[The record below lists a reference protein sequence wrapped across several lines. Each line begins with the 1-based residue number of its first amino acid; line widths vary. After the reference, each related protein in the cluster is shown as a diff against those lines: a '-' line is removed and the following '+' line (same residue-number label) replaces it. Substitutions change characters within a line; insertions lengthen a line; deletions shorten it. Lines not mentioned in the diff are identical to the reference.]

1 MKPPQKAAT
10 LHDVA
15 THSGVSYQTV
25 SRVVNNH
32 PSVAEA
38 TRNRVLR
45 SIEALKYRPNRA
57 ARSLVTNRSDTLA
70 IMSFGSTFY
79 GPAQMLANITQYA
92 RSKGYRV
99 SPTTIEQ
106 LTRDD
111 VRAALDDLHEH
122 LIDGVILIAPVVSD
136 VMSEVNELAGR
147 IPYIQIDT
155 APRPGVASIGIEQVY
170 GTQLA
175 VNHLID
181 LGHRRIAEI
190 SGPLNWYDAIM
201 RHRSWVSTMD
211 RHTLRHDMT
220 VEGNWTAESGYNGVL
235 SLLND
240 GAEFTALV
248 AGNDQM
254 ALGAIAAL
262 HEHGLNVPDD
272 VSVVGFD
279 DIPESAYFLPALTT
293 VHQDFKLLGEQSIEL
308 LISLIRNPEMPIHQ
322 RVLYPDLIVRG
333 STAPAR

>member
-99 SPTTIEQ
+99 SPTAIEQ
-106 LTRDD
+106 LTHDD

-155 APRPGVASIGIEQVY
+155 APRPGVAST
-170 GTQLA
+170 GTTPHSHTGNAKPMNAPTNGAANRLRGSQRTMSSRLTNTSSRPETA
-175 VNHLID
+175 VPSSRN
-181 LGHRRIAEI
+181 GAASMKMPRNRVAKMP
-190 SGPLNWYDAIM
+190 SVTAGSP
-201 RHRSWVSTMD
+201 RVSS
-211 RHTLRHDMT
+211 R
-220 VEGNWTAESGYNGVL
+220 
-235 SLLND
+235 
-240 GAEFTALV
+240 
-248 AGNDQM
+248 
-254 ALGAIAAL
+254 AA
-262 HEHGLNVPDD
+262 
-272 VSVVGFD
+272 
-279 DIPESAYFLPALTT
+279 
-293 VHQDFKLLGEQSIEL
+293 
-308 LISLIRNPEMPIHQ
+308 MPIKRAVVNAGPSQ
-322 RVLYPDLIVRG
+322 RRAG
-333 STAPAR
+333 G